1 MPRQTYFKVP
11 HVVFQNTYIPQRL
24 WPAQKPFKYTISEKE
39 TNKQTPKTTLF
50 FKSYSKILWYSPTVL
65 LFHVEE
71 EHHVGSAVSACT
83 SSVQ

>member
-39 TNKQTPKTTLF
+39 TNKQTPKTTPFSRVTLKYSGIVQLF
-50 FKSYSKILWYSPTVL
+50 CYSM
-65 LFHVEE
+65 
-71 EHHVGSAVSACT
+71 
-83 SSVQ
+83 